1 MSAATMFRPGG
12 DLYDC
17 VPRIIDDLE
26 PGKQHA
32 ATKVLRYL
40 IQREMDGLLD
50 ERVTDRAIADAIG
63 YSTRFV
69 QKGLNALH
77 VKLGELGSAIID
89 RMPSH
94 GRRIIT
100 FVRGLAARREA
111 TPRAA
116 PSPPR
121 TPPEELKTKRETF
134 TDTPPSSSS
143 SPEIII
149 PKTNPDDPAFTALV
163 ARACGLIAD
172 ATAERVGVTI
182 ATYGAEWVGRA
193 WTRWRAATGNP
204 ASSRCVAGGTCW
216 GSWGTGDARAVRQ
229 PRRRRPPLPRRSA
242 VLLRSRRRPRV

>member
-1 MSAATMFRPGG
+1 MFRPGG

-50 ERVTDRAIADAIG
+50 ERVTDRVIADAIG

-77 VKLGELGSAIID
+77 VKLGELGSAIIN

-100 FVRGLAARREA
+100 FVRGLAARRDAPPKA
-111 TPRAA
+111 TP
-116 PSPPR
+116 
-121 TPPEELKTKRETF
+121 
-134 TDTPPSSSS
+134 
-143 SPEIII
+143 
-149 PKTNPDDPAFTALV
+149 
-163 ARACGLIAD
+163 
-172 ATAERVGVTI
+172 
-182 ATYGAEWVGRA
+182 
-193 WTRWRAATGNP
+193 
-204 ASSRCVAGGTCW
+204 
-216 GSWGTGDARAVRQ
+216 
-229 PRRRRPPLPRRSA
+229 PPLGLP
-242 VLLRSRRRPRV
+242 LRN